1 MSGGCLEA
9 WHFRWTAVLVHRM
22 HSAISHVSRCPPDV
36 ILRRSFTR
44 PSTALAV
51 IEGLGTRLVTQ
62 CGQWSG
68 NETGIRCCI
77 VTQCGQW
84 SGNETGIRCCI
95 VTQCGQWSGN
105 ETGMRCCIVTQ
116 CGQWS
121 GNATPMIPSLLTWQ
135 ANTVWTTQIS
145 KMFQLLVGVPGQPG
159 LTTINLHCS
168 TTSCTVVTCATKI
181 EELLETNRSLD
192 HHSDQKS
199 TT

>member
-1 MSGGCLEA
+1 
-9 WHFRWTAVLVHRM
+9 M

-68 NETGIRCCI
+68 NETGI
-77 VTQCGQW
+77 
-84 SGNETGIRCCI
+84 
-95 VTQCGQWSGN
+95 
-105 ETGMRCCIVTQ
+105 RCCIVTQ

-181 EELLETNRSLD
+181 EELLETNRPLD